1 MRKKVSIFL
10 CVLYV
15 VFMAVVAVQLFLKDN
30 DSDALIALGGVACGL
45 IPLLIILLTKF
56 ELSLPIIIFYLVFL
70 FGSQFLGSLQGF
82 YRNGWWDSFMH
93 LISGILIAIFGFDLY
108 KRLLRKDHISHL
120 SPWFV
125 SLFILSFAVF
135 GGVLWEIYEFTMDN
149 LFEMGLQGGGNL
161 DTMTD
166 LITDSLGGLIIAIW
180 SFFKT
185 KMLIK

>member
-1 MRKKVSIFL
+1 
-10 CVLYV
+10 
-15 VFMAVVAVQLFLKDN
+15 
-30 DSDALIALGGVACGL
+30 
-45 IPLLIILLTKF
+45 
-56 ELSLPIIIFYLVFL
+56 
-70 FGSQFLGSLQGF
+70 
-82 YRNGWWDSFMH
+82 MH
-93 LISGILIAIFGFDLY
+93 LISGILIAFFGFDLY
-108 KRLLRKDHISHL
+108 KRLLRKDNISHL

-149 LFEMGLQGGGNL
+149 LFEMGLQGGGNR

-185 KMLIK
+185 KILIK

>member
-1 MRKKVSIFL
+1 MRKKISIFL

-15 VFMAVVAVQLFLKDN
+15 GFMAFVAIHLFLKNNNFDT
-30 DSDALIALGGVACGL
+30 LIALGGVASGL
-45 IPLLIILLTKF
+45 VPLLLILLTKF
-56 ELSLPIIIFYLVFL
+56 ELSLPIIIFYLLFL

-93 LISGILIAIFGFDLY
+93 LLSGILIAFIGFDLY
-108 KRLLRKDHISHL
+108 KRLLRKDNISQL

-135 GGVLWEIYEFTMDN
+135 GGVIWEIYEFTMDQ
-149 LFEMGLQGGGNL
+149 LFDMGLQSGGNY

-166 LITDSLGGLIIAIW
+166 LISDSLGGFIIAIW

-185 KMLIK
+185 KMHVK